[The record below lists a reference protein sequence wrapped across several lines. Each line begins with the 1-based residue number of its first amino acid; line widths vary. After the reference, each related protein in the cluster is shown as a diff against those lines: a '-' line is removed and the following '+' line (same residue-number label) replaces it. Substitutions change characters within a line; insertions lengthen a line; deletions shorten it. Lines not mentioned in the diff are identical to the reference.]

1 MARLRVDIKAK
12 RATLKG
18 ELVFDTVMQAEQ
30 QTRRLFNSGKAWRIN
45 LAGIRRADSAAL
57 ALMLEWLARAR
68 RRDGRLRFEQP
79 PEAILD
85 LARVTNISELLG
97 L

>member
-1 MARLRVDIKAK
+1 LANLRVDIKAK

-18 ELVFDTVMQAEQ
+18 DLVLDTVMRAER
-30 QTRRLFNSGKAWRIN
+30 QTRRLFDSGKAWRIN

-68 RRDGRLRFEQP
+68 RRNGYLRFEQS

-85 LARVTNISELLG
+85 LARVTNIRELLG